1 MASASAVSSTA
12 AVAPVKSGP
21 QLARRDEI
29 VESLHGVDV
38 ADPYRWLED
47 VKSDETKAWLATMD
61 SYARS
66 EIEKMPTRAALKKRL
81 KELSYIESVGA
92 PVYRGGRYFFN
103 WRHKDKVY
111 QDPDLIEAMRRRCC
125 CYHQNH
131 CAPK

>member
-1 MASASAVSSTA
+1 MSKSLPLVLVFLLTSVACGPAPHPESPAPVASASAVSSIA

-103 WRHKDKVY
+103 WR
-111 QDPDLIEAMRRRCC
+111 
-125 CYHQNH
+125 
-131 CAPK
+131 